1 MKQLT
6 IDLENC
12 FGIGKFGYE
21 FDFSTLNSYLL
32 YAPNGTMKTSF
43 AKTFDLISKN
53 DKKNVPQELVH
64 GKKSKYNIVA
74 DGNAI
79 EPSQILVIN
88 AEDSTFDASNKITS
102 FIASRELKDQ
112 YDAIYIE
119 LEKVKDELLKKLKH
133 ISSSSDCE
141 GEYVSTFNQNNSYNF
156 YEILSNNIDTLKDEF
171 EKVPFKYNHVFDTK
185 GKVKEFV
192 IKNET
197 LLDDYIE
204 NYNTILSSSKLFKIS
219 HNTFGTQQVNEIIK
233 SIEDNAYFDA
243 GHKFV
248 LEDGT
253 EIKNTDELKKLVQEE
268 LDKILSDVKLKAA
281 FDKVDK
287 AIGANV
293 ELRTFKKVI
302 EENNTLLVELKD
314 FEGFKKKVWTSFL
327 SEIKEDA
334 TELSKLYEEK
344 KSLLEA
350 IIKETNKEIELWQ
363 EITKKFNARF
373 YVPFEVNI
381 ANKRDVLLKQ
391 ETANLEFVYKD
402 ANEPDVKQTKENLLK
417 ILSKGEQ
424 RAYFILQF
432 LFEIESRKLQDTPTL
447 LLFDDIADSFD
458 YKNKYAIIEYIKELH
473 ESDKFKS
480 IILTHNFDF
489 YRTIASRLSL
499 YQNCYVVSKS
509 DTKEISLKSSN
520 YTQTIFKELLK
531 EAHNN
536 PKVFI
541 SLIPFVRNI
550 IEYTDS
556 SKCDHYI
563 ALTNCLHIKQTT
575 ENIVVKEII
584 EVYKS
589 RLPKLHDKS
598 FEFTDD
604 LKLLEFIFGV
614 ADDIIKECPIDEI
627 ILENKIVLAIAC
639 RLKAEK
645 YMLDKLPELD
655 KNELGYHQTRD
666 LSSKYLLAYP
676 NSINKEFI
684 DKINLMT
691 PENIHLNSF
700 MYEPL
705 IDMSVHHLIN
715 LYDDVKNIS

>member
-74 DGNAI
+74 DGNTI
-79 EPSQILVIN
+79 EPAKILVIN

-102 FIASRELKDQ
+102 FIASRELKEQ
-112 YDAIYIE
+112 YDKIYVE
-119 LEKVKDELLKKLKH
+119 LNSAKDELLKKLKN
-133 ISSSSDCE
+133 ISRSADCE
-141 GEYVSTFNQNNSYNF
+141 GEYNATYNNNNF
-156 YEILSNNIDTLKDEF
+156 FEILSNNIKELKDDF
-171 EKVPFKYNHVFDTK
+171 DKIPFKYNHVFDTK

-192 IKNET
+192 IKNEN
-197 LLDDYIE
+197 LLDDYVQ
-204 NYNTILSSSKLFKIS
+204 NYKSLLSSSKLFKIS
-219 HNTFGTQQVNEIIK
+219 NNTFGTQQVNEIIK

-334 TELSKLYEEK
+334 TELSRLYEEK
-344 KSLLEA
+344 KILLED

-363 EITKKFNARF
+363 EITKKFNSRF

-381 ANKRDVLLKQ
+381 ANKRDVLLKR
-391 ETANLEFVYKD
+391 ETANLEFIYKD
-402 ANEPDVKQTKENLLK
+402 KNENDVKQTKENLLK

-432 LFEIESRKLQDTPTL
+432 LFEIESRKLQDTSTL
-447 LLFDDIADSFD
+447 LIFDDIADSFD

-489 YRTIASRLSL
+489 YRTIASRLAL
-499 YQNCYVVSKS
+499 FKNCYMVTKN
-509 DTKEISLKSSN
+509 DLKEIELKTSI
-520 YTQTIFKELLK
+520 YTKDIFKELL
-531 EAHNN
+531 NQVDN

-556 SKCDHYI
+556 SSCEH
-563 ALTNCLHIKQTT
+563 AVNLTNCLHVKESS
-575 ENIVVKEII
+575 ENITTREIVEI
-584 EVYKS
+584 YKK
-589 RLPKLHDKS
+589 RIAKVEDKN
-598 FEFTDD
+598 FNLDLD
-604 LKLLEFIFGV
+604 LKIHDYIF
-614 ADDIIKECPIDEI
+614 DIAESIMSEENIDEI
-627 ILENKIVLAIAC
+627 ILENKIVLAIAS
-639 RLKAEK
+639 RLKAEQ
-645 YMLDKLPELD
+645 YMLEKLPDINRSKLD
-655 KNELGYHQTRD
+655 HNQTRE
-666 LSSKYLLAYP
+666 LSKKYISKY
-676 NSINKEFI
+676 STSTNKELI

-705 IDMSVHHLIN
+705 IDMSVHHLIK
-715 LYDDVKNIS
+715 LYDDIKNIR